1 MVVGEPQILGQLK
14 GYYDAAQQ
22 AGTVGA
28 ILHRL
33 FHRSFSVAKRVRT
46 ETGIANRAVS
56 VSSVAV
62 DLARRIFDR
71 FDDKTVML
79 IGAGKMGDLVARHLQ
94 RNGVQSLM
102 VTNRTFERA
111 LELAA
116 KIHGSPILFE
126 DFPRY
131 LKMADLVIGCASA
144 AEILVD
150 AETVEKVLRERKQR
164 AMFFIDIG
172 DRRNFDPR
180 INELDNVYLYNID
193 DLKGVAEENL
203 SERSSEATKAEEI
216 ISEEVQNFGRWIN
229 GLEQVPTITALRQ
242 RFEDI
247 RRKEMEKSLK
257 GSLRELSEQQR
268 QALEDMTAAMVNKML
283 HGPIAR
289 LKGNDE
295 GEDNDETLYVAALKR
310 LFDLEEK

>member
-1 MVVGEPQILGQLK
+1 
-14 GYYDAAQQ
+14 
-22 AGTVGA
+22 
-28 ILHRL
+28 
-33 FHRSFSVAKRVRT
+33 
-46 ETGIANRAVS
+46 
-56 VSSVAV
+56 
-62 DLARRIFDR
+62 
-71 FDDKTVML
+71 
-79 IGAGKMGDLVARHLQ
+79 
-94 RNGVQSLM
+94 LM

-131 LKMADLVIGCASA
+131 LKMADLVIGCAGA

-216 ISEEVQNFGRWIN
+216 IREEVQNFGRWIN

-257 GSLRELSEQQR
+257 GNLRELSEQQK

-289 LKGNDE
+289 LRSNDE